1 MEAYLTGKYCTLYI
15 CFRLFPTREH
25 SNYNK
30 FSKPLQQ
37 HEIEVL
43 LQYFNYVLKVIF
55 KEIMKDVTARAR
67 ILRSYAMML
76 DFYGLKLKD
85 EVTGMMDN

>member
-1 MEAYLTGKYCTLYI
+1 
-15 CFRLFPTREH
+15 
-25 SNYNK
+25 
-30 FSKPLQQ
+30 
-37 HEIEVL
+37 
-43 LQYFNYVLKVIF
+43 
-55 KEIMKDVTARAR
+55 MKDVTARAR